1 MEVSLQSK
9 QRNIF
14 NLLALWATKVKQ
26 PSKFPVGPPPTTA
39 VSRQGPGAM
48 IAPSEATSKPGLLV
62 MRTTMNQANNRP
74 AAIQSRLSSASFL
87 AGSPDASQKLLGQ
100 KRPRD
105 SSSSSDGPVK
115 HRSVP
120 RNPAD
125 LVSKEIMSMNGD
137 SAIDDDSSLTF
148 LKPTDEMVAAYKMEV
163 VTALRTE
170 KVEELKKLHEAGE
183 ELQCCNRFGESLLHM
198 ACRRSL
204 TDVVKFLV
212 REAKVS
218 LLVKDDFGRTAL
230 HFALWTP
237 QPNFELVEFIVE
249 EVPALLSVK
258 DVRGHLPLQ
267 YARKEDWNAWCEFFE
282 ARKHILRR
290 KESASPLS
298 ATADAP
304 VE

>member
-1 MEVSLQSK
+1 
-9 QRNIF
+9 
-14 NLLALWATKVKQ
+14 
-26 PSKFPVGPPPTTA
+26 
-39 VSRQGPGAM
+39 M
-48 IAPSEATSKPGLLV
+48 IAPSEATTKPGLLV
-62 MRTTMNQANNRP
+62 MRTTMNQPNRP
-74 AAIQSRLSSASFL
+74 AIQARLSSASFI
-87 AGSPDASQKLLGQ
+87 AGIPDSSPKLLGQ

-105 SSSSSDGPVK
+105 GGTSSGTSDGPVK
-115 HRSVP
+115 HRAMP

-125 LVSKEIMSMNGD
+125 LVSKEIMVVNGD
-137 SAIDDDSSLTF
+137 SAADDDSSLTF
-148 LKPTDEMVAAYKMEV
+148 LKPTDEMVAAYRMEV

-170 KVEELKKLHEAGE
+170 KVEELKKLHEAGL

-282 ARKHILRR
+282 ARRHILLRR
-290 KESASPLS
+290 KESASPVS
-298 ATADAP
+298 ALPDAP

>member
-1 MEVSLQSK
+1 
-9 QRNIF
+9 
-14 NLLALWATKVKQ
+14 
-26 PSKFPVGPPPTTA
+26 
-39 VSRQGPGAM
+39 M
-48 IAPSEATSKPGLLV
+48 IAPSGATGNAGLLAV
-62 MRTTMNQANNRP
+62 RTAMNQANRS
-74 AAIQSRLSSASFL
+74 AIQARQDSASCI
-87 AGSPDASQKLLGQ
+87 ASSTAISPNLLGQ

-105 SSSSSDGPVK
+105 SSNEGPNK
-115 HRSVP
+115 NRGMP

-125 LVSKEIMSMNGD
+125 VVSKEIMIINGD
-137 SAIDDDSSLTF
+137 SAANDESSLTF
-148 LKPTDEMVAAYKMEV
+148 LKPTEEMVAAYKMEV

-170 KVEELKKLHEAGE
+170 NVEELKKLHEAGE
-183 ELQCCNRFGESLLHM
+183 ELQCCNRFGESLIHM

-237 QPNFELVEFIVE
+237 KPNFELVQFIVE
-249 EVPALLSVK
+249 QVPALLGVK

-290 KESASPLS
+290 RESTSPVS
-298 ATADAP
+298 TSPDAP

>member
-1 MEVSLQSK
+1 MTWKYLSNQSP
-9 QRNIF
+9 QHF
-14 NLLALWATKVKQ
+14 Q
-26 PSKFPVGPPPTTA
+26 PVGAFCQQSEAAPSEFELGHLTTA
-39 VSRQGPGAM
+39 ATRQDPGAM
-48 IAPSEATSKPGLLV
+48 IAPSEATGNAGLLA
-62 MRTTMNQANNRP
+62 MRATMNQANRS
-74 AAIQSRLSSASFL
+74 AIQARLVSTSCL
-87 AGSPDASQKLLGQ
+87 PGSPESRQKLLGQ

-105 SSSSSDGPVK
+105 SSGGEGPEK
-115 HRSVP
+115 HRAMP

-125 LVSKEIMSMNGD
+125 LVSKEIMNMNGD
-137 SAIDDDSSLTF
+137 STADDDSSLTF

-170 KVEELKKLHEAGE
+170 NVEELKKLHEAGE

-237 QPNFELVEFIVE
+237 EPNFELVQFIVE
-249 EVPALLSVK
+249 QVPALLSVK

-282 ARKHILRR
+282 TRKHILRR
-290 KESASPLS
+290 KEPTSPGSAPP
-298 ATADAP
+298 DAP